1 MSYFDSHDKL
11 PKPCFPNNSGRIP
24 ILSSIPISKSQLR
37 TFRAII
43 SHLTKTIP
51 NLFLNPS
58 PSTIEDFID
67 TLCLLKK
74 FIKCLETSSSQKAIG
89 LAIIKNLI
97 TILENPTFVPGA
109 VFIELQNLVNYL
121 LYITK
126 LFRLDDCILECI
138 IDQIEELQLILIEF
152 APFGTIGPTGATGPT
167 GPQGPQGPQGVQ
179 GPTGATGPQ
188 GPQGIQGP
196 TGATGPQGPQGIQGP
211 TGATGPQGPQ
221 GIQGPTG
228 ATGPQGPQGIQGP
241 TGATGPQG
249 PQGIQGPTGATGPQG
264 IQGPTGATGPQGPQ
278 GIQGPT
284 GATGPQGPQGIQG
297 PTGATGPQGPQ
308 GIQGPTGATGPQGPQ
323 GIQGPTGATGP
334 QGPQGIQGPTGATGP
349 QGPQGIQGPTGATGP
364 QGPTGATGASFP
376 VATAVLQNSNS
387 QTVDLGEN
395 FVFSTSSN
403 LRNINFNG
411 TDTLT
416 ILEDG
421 VYVISFSISITAPA
435 CAPFGVGISQNGAV
449 PSDNFSGN
457 VIGSSLSFT
466 TIETLT
472 AGTNITVQS
481 TLGEISI
488 PATGDTNIRLTIFRI
503 A

>member
-249 PQGIQGPTGATGPQG
+249 P
-264 IQGPTGATGPQGPQ
+264 
-278 GIQGPT
+278 
-284 GATGPQGPQGIQG
+284 
-297 PTGATGPQGPQ
+297 
-308 GIQGPTGATGPQGPQ
+308 
-323 GIQGPTGATGP
+323 
-334 QGPQGIQGPTGATGP
+334 
-349 QGPQGIQGPTGATGP
+349 
-364 QGPTGATGASFP
+364 TGATGASFP

>member
-264 IQGPTGATGPQGPQ
+264 
-278 GIQGPT
+278 
-284 GATGPQGPQGIQG
+284 
-297 PTGATGPQGPQ
+297 
-308 GIQGPTGATGPQGPQ
+308 
-323 GIQGPTGATGP
+323 
-334 QGPQGIQGPTGATGP
+334 PQGIQGPTGATGP

>member
-1 MSYFDSHDKL
+1 
-11 PKPCFPNNSGRIP
+11 
-24 ILSSIPISKSQLR
+24 
-37 TFRAII
+37 
-43 SHLTKTIP
+43 
-51 NLFLNPS
+51 
-58 PSTIEDFID
+58 
-67 TLCLLKK
+67 
-74 FIKCLETSSSQKAIG
+74 
-89 LAIIKNLI
+89 
-97 TILENPTFVPGA
+97 
-109 VFIELQNLVNYL
+109 
-121 LYITK
+121 
-126 LFRLDDCILECI
+126 
-138 IDQIEELQLILIEF
+138 
-152 APFGTIGPTGATGPT
+152 T
-167 GPQGPQGPQGVQ
+167 GPQ
-179 GPTGATGPQ
+179 
-188 GPQGIQGP
+188 
-196 TGATGPQGPQGIQGP
+196 
-211 TGATGPQGPQ
+211 
-221 GIQGPTG
+221 
-228 ATGPQGPQGIQGP
+228 
-241 TGATGPQG
+241 
-249 PQGIQGPTGATGPQG
+249 GPQG

>member
-264 IQGPTGATGPQGPQ
+264 
-278 GIQGPT
+278 
-284 GATGPQGPQGIQG
+284 
-297 PTGATGPQGPQ
+297 
-308 GIQGPTGATGPQGPQ
+308 
-323 GIQGPTGATGP
+323 
-334 QGPQGIQGPTGATGP
+334 
-349 QGPQGIQGPTGATGP
+349 PQGIQGPTGATGP

>member
-264 IQGPTGATGPQGPQ
+264 
-278 GIQGPT
+278 
-284 GATGPQGPQGIQG
+284 
-297 PTGATGPQGPQ
+297 
-308 GIQGPTGATGPQGPQ
+308 PQ

>member
-264 IQGPTGATGPQGPQ
+264 I
-278 GIQGPT
+278 
-284 GATGPQGPQGIQG
+284 
-297 PTGATGPQGPQ
+297 
-308 GIQGPTGATGPQGPQ
+308 
-323 GIQGPTGATGP
+323 
-334 QGPQGIQGPTGATGP
+334 
-349 QGPQGIQGPTGATGP
+349 
-364 QGPTGATGASFP
+364 
-376 VATAVLQNSNS
+376 
-387 QTVDLGEN
+387 
-395 FVFSTSSN
+395 
-403 LRNINFNG
+403 
-411 TDTLT
+411 
-416 ILEDG
+416 
-421 VYVISFSISITAPA
+421 
-435 CAPFGVGISQNGAV
+435 
-449 PSDNFSGN
+449 
-457 VIGSSLSFT
+457 
-466 TIETLT
+466 
-472 AGTNITVQS
+472 
-481 TLGEISI
+481 
-488 PATGDTNIRLTIFRI
+488 
-503 A
+503 